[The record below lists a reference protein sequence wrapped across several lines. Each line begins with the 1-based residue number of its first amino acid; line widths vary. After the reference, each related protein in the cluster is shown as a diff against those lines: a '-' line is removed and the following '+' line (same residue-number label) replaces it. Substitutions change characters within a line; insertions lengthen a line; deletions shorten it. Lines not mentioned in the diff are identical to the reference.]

1 MRLCRRLRRQ
11 DALLMLCRNVCG
23 GAARDFDI
31 KCAWCG
37 RVIGG
42 SNIKDSHGMC
52 EECYRREIESRRA
65 TAGGGD
71 FEQGGNNVE
80 QGGK

>member
-1 MRLCRRLRRQ
+1 MSGE
-11 DALLMLCRNVCG
+11 NICG
-23 GAARDFDI
+23 DAARDYGV

-52 EECYRREIESRRA
+52 EECYRRELEGQRV
-65 TAGGGD
+65 TVGPNVGGD
-71 FEQGGNNVE
+71 FEQGGRVSNK
-80 QGGK
+80 GGSKPL